1 MTEVA
6 IVETVGIKE
15 SKEMLVGVME
25 VALICLEKFRDGV
38 QIGDFVDIYD
48 SVTKDE
54 AFKAKLL
61 MAFEGY
67 SKIPD
72 ELSDLDTAEMVE
84 LAICLL
90 TFLPKITKSLKKTDP
105 IAK

>member
-1 MTEVA
+1 M
-6 IVETVGIKE
+6 IIG
-15 SKEMLVGVME
+15 LME
-25 VALICLEKFRDGV
+25 VGLICVDKFKDGV
-38 QIGDFVDIYD
+38 QFGDFVDIYD

-72 ELSDLDTAEMVE
+72 ELSDLDTSEMVE

-90 TFLPKITKSLKKTDP
+90 TYLPKITKALKK
-105 IAK
+105 A